1 MGFIQLSWRLDT
13 RERKRRWLRH
23 RRVCHSVRMEAR
35 PTPTAAAAAGVQ
47 PRERVAAAAPPTK
60 PLFGHVVTAMVT
72 PFSLNSA
79 EVDFNVAESLAA
91 HLAENGSDAIIVAG
105 TTGESPTLTWA
116 EEYELFRVVR
126 SAVAGTGC
134 KVIAGAGSNSTEE
147 AVEATRKSARLGLD
161 GTLQVVPYYNKPPQ
175 RGIYEHFRAI
185 ALAEP
190 DLPMMLYNIPG
201 RTGINMLPDTTMQLA
216 RDFPNIVAVKEAT
229 GDMDQFA
236 KIRNGTDASSFA
248 LYSGDDGLTLPLL
261 ALGGSGAVSVA
272 SHFIGKELQAMVQ
285 AFQRGAAAEALR
297 IHCRYM
303 ELFTALFVMANP
315 IPAKAA
321 LRLQGWSVGVPRLPL
336 TDITPEAEAKLR
348 AVMTQVGLL
357 RRE

>member
-1 MGFIQLSWRLDT
+1 M
-13 RERKRRWLRH
+13 
-23 RRVCHSVRMEAR
+23 
-35 PTPTAAAAAGVQ
+35 
-47 PRERVAAAAPPTK
+47 AAPPSCV
-60 PLFGHVVTAMVT
+60 PLGAHGGAADAHCGGSGRGTA
-72 PFSLNSA
+72 
-79 EVDFNVAESLAA
+79 
-91 HLAENGSDAIIVAG
+91 
-105 TTGESPTLTWA
+105 
-116 EEYELFRVVR
+116 
-126 SAVAGTGC
+126 
-134 KVIAGAGSNSTEE
+134 AGAGGGGSTADQ
-147 AVEATRKSARLGLD
+147 AVVWARGDRHGHSILAEQRGGGFQRGRIVGGAPGGERLGRHHRRGHHGRVAHADLGRGVRAVPRGALGGGGHRLQSHRRCGIEFHRGGGGGHAQIGPL
-161 GTLQVVPYYNKPPQ
+161 GTGWHAASGALLQQATAARN
-175 RGIYEHFRAI
+175 IRALSGHC
-185 ALAEP
+185 AGRTRPA
-190 DLPMMLYNIPG
+190 MMLYNIPG